1 LDALNKIAAL
11 SLGGILGVNARY
23 WLSVWILRWTNPE
36 FPWPTFLINVS
47 GCLAIGVV
55 SAVLTHG
62 QHPHPQI
69 RLLVVVGFLGGY
81 TTFSSY
87 ALETVGLIEQGRGAL
102 AMLYVFGSV
111 ALGLASAML
120 GVMLGRSLGV
130 FF

>member
-1 LDALNKIAAL
+1 MNIAAL

-23 WLSVWILRWTNPE
+23 WLSVWILRWTNPA
-36 FPWPTFLINVS
+36 FPWPTFLVNVS
-47 GCLAIGVV
+47 GCLAIGLA

-62 QHPHPQI
+62 AYPHPRI

-87 ALETVGLIEQGRGAL
+87 ALEAVGLLEQGRGLLAL
-102 AMLYVFGSV
+102 VYLFGSV
-111 ALGLASAML
+111 GLGVGAAML
-120 GVMLGRSLGV
+120 GVMVGRSLGA